1 MNQRKDQRLISPIF
15 KLIDMTSLFI
25 LFSMMGISRAP
36 AATKPIAAA
45 LAQPMSTRTADTKR
59 QQDDSKISSDAVKL
73 FVKQVEIYG
82 TIAKPQAVFIIQA
95 TDPKVDGL
103 KIERHF
109 FDHIFRNVDKSSI
122 KRVRKNQEKKNT
134 DLIEW

>member
-1 MNQRKDQRLISPIF
+1 MNQRKDQRLIRPIF
-15 KLIDMTSLFI
+15 KLIDMTILFI
-25 LFSMMGISRAP
+25 LFSMMGISKAP
-36 AATKPIAAA
+36 AATRPTAAP
-45 LAQPMSTRTADTKR
+45 AQPMSTRTADTKM

-82 TIAKPQAVFIIQA
+82 TIAKPQAIFIIQA